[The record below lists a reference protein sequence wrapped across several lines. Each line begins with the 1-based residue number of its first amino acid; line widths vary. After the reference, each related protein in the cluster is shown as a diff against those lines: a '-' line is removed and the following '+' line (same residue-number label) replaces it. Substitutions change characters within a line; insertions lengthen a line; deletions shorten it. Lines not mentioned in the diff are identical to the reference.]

1 MTLMTPKSKNSE
13 HKSEHRTLSF
23 LNPRQVLMIDEALS
37 RVGDFGEVRLIIEK
51 GRLRFLT
58 TQNSY
63 DVLKWRPTNLL
74 DQDS

>member
-1 MTLMTPKSKNSE
+1 MTLMTPKSKNFE
-13 HKSEHRTLSF
+13 YKSEFRSLSF
-23 LNPRQVLMIDEALS
+23 LNPRQVMMIDEALS

-63 DVLKWRPTNLL
+63 DVLKWRPTNMLET
-74 DQDS
+74 DS

>member
-1 MTLMTPKSKNSE
+1 MTLMTPKSKNFE
-13 HKSEHRTLSF
+13 YKSEPRSLSF
-23 LNPRQVLMIDEALS
+23 LNPRQVMMIDEALS

-63 DVLKWRPTNLL
+63 DVLKWRPTNMLET
-74 DQDS
+74 DS

>member
-13 HKSEHRTLSF
+13 YKSENRTLSF
-23 LNPRQVLMIDEALS
+23 LNPRQVMMIDEALS
-37 RVGDFGEVRLIIEK
+37 QVGDFGEVRLVVER

-63 DVLKWRPTNLL
+63 DVLKWRPTTLL